1 MEIKNL
7 LEKKVNKEQ
16 TIENIVI
23 KTRQYA
29 KRQATWARGK
39 MKNLFVILVM
49 MISTIMA
56 KETRP
61 PEQII
66 PFRLTYEDVKDIGE
80 VMGQILVSFI
90 VDESG
95 KVIDAEILN
104 TFDTDLIPIVL
115 DKVLQ
120 MEFNPALQNGY
131 PIRVKYNLPI
141 VFK

>member
-1 MEIKNL
+1 M
-7 LEKKVNKEQ
+7 KK
-16 TIENIVI
+16 
-23 KTRQYA
+23 
-29 KRQATWARGK
+29 
-39 MKNLFVILVM
+39 LFVTLVM
-49 MISTIMA
+49 ITSIIIA
-56 KETRP
+56 KDTRP

-66 PFRLTYEDVKDIGE
+66 PFNLTYEDVKDIGE

-115 DKVLQ
+115 DKVVQ
-120 MEFNPALQNGY
+120 MEFNPAMQNGY

>member
-1 MEIKNL
+1 
-7 LEKKVNKEQ
+7 
-16 TIENIVI
+16 
-23 KTRQYA
+23 
-29 KRQATWARGK
+29 
-39 MKNLFVILVM
+39 MKNLFVTLV
-49 MISTIMA
+49 ISLSTIIA
-56 KETRP
+56 KDTRP

-66 PFRLTYEDVKDIGE
+66 PFKLTYEDVKDIGE

-104 TFDTDLIPIVL
+104 TFDKDLIPIVL
-115 DKVLQ
+115 DRVVQ
-120 MEFNPALQNGY
+120 MEFNPAMQNGY

>member
-1 MEIKNL
+1 
-7 LEKKVNKEQ
+7 
-16 TIENIVI
+16 
-23 KTRQYA
+23 
-29 KRQATWARGK
+29 
-39 MKNLFVILVM
+39 MKNLFVTLVM
-49 MISTIMA
+49 MISTIIA
-56 KETRP
+56 KDTRP

-66 PFRLTYEDVKDIGE
+66 PFKLTYEDVKDIGE

-104 TFDTDLIPIVL
+104 TFDKELIPIVL
-115 DKVLQ
+115 DRVVQ
-120 MEFNPALQNGY
+120 MEFNPAMQNGY

>member
-1 MEIKNL
+1 
-7 LEKKVNKEQ
+7 
-16 TIENIVI
+16 
-23 KTRQYA
+23 
-29 KRQATWARGK
+29 
-39 MKNLFVILVM
+39 MKNLFVTLV
-49 MISTIMA
+49 ISLSTIMA
-56 KETRP
+56 KDTRP

-104 TFDTDLIPIVL
+104 TFDTGLIPIVL
-115 DKVLQ
+115 DKVVQ
-120 MEFNPALQNGY
+120 MEFNPAMQNGY

>member
-1 MEIKNL
+1 M
-7 LEKKVNKEQ
+7 KK
-16 TIENIVI
+16 
-23 KTRQYA
+23 
-29 KRQATWARGK
+29 
-39 MKNLFVILVM
+39 LFVILVM

-56 KETRP
+56 KEPRP

-66 PFRLTYEDVKDIGE
+66 PFRLTYEDVKDVGE

-95 KVIDAEILN
+95 KVVDAEILN
-104 TFDTDLIPIVL
+104 TFDTELIPIVL

-141 VFK
+141 LFK

>member
-1 MEIKNL
+1 MKKL
-7 LEKKVNKEQ
+7 LV
-16 TIENIVI
+16 T
-23 KTRQYA
+23 
-29 KRQATWARGK
+29 
-39 MKNLFVILVM
+39 LVM

-61 PEQII
+61 AEQII
-66 PFRLTYEDVKDIGE
+66 PFRLTYEDIKDIGE

-90 VDESG
+90 VDENG

-104 TFDTDLIPIVL
+104 TFDTELIPIVL

>member
-1 MEIKNL
+1 
-7 LEKKVNKEQ
+7 
-16 TIENIVI
+16 
-23 KTRQYA
+23 
-29 KRQATWARGK
+29 
-39 MKNLFVILVM
+39 MKNLFVTLV
-49 MISTIMA
+49 ISLSTIMA
-56 KETRP
+56 KDTRP

-66 PFRLTYEDVKDIGE
+66 PFKLTYEDVKDIGE

-104 TFDTDLIPIVL
+104 TFDTELIPIVL

>member
-1 MEIKNL
+1 
-7 LEKKVNKEQ
+7 
-16 TIENIVI
+16 
-23 KTRQYA
+23 
-29 KRQATWARGK
+29 
-39 MKNLFVILVM
+39 MKNLFVTLV
-49 MISTIMA
+49 ISLSTIIA
-56 KETRP
+56 KDTRP

-66 PFRLTYEDVKDIGE
+66 PFNLTYEDVKDIGE

-104 TFDTDLIPIVL
+104 TFDKDLVPIVL
-115 DKVLQ
+115 DKVVQ
-120 MEFNPALQNGY
+120 MEFNPAMQNGY

>member
-1 MEIKNL
+1 MKKL
-7 LEKKVNKEQ
+7 LV
-16 TIENIVI
+16 T
-23 KTRQYA
+23 
-29 KRQATWARGK
+29 
-39 MKNLFVILVM
+39 LVM
-49 MISTIMA
+49 IISTIMA

-66 PFRLTYEDVKDIGE
+66 PFRLTYEDIKDVGE

-90 VDESG
+90 VDENG

-104 TFDTDLIPIVL
+104 TFDTELIPIVL

>member
-1 MEIKNL
+1 M
-7 LEKKVNKEQ
+7 KK
-16 TIENIVI
+16 
-23 KTRQYA
+23 
-29 KRQATWARGK
+29 
-39 MKNLFVILVM
+39 LFVTLV
-49 MISTIMA
+49 ISLSTIMA
-56 KETRP
+56 KDTRP

-66 PFRLTYEDVKDIGE
+66 PFKLTYEDVKDIGE

-104 TFDTDLIPIVL
+104 TFDTELIPIVL

-141 VFK
+141 LFK

>member
-1 MEIKNL
+1 
-7 LEKKVNKEQ
+7 
-16 TIENIVI
+16 
-23 KTRQYA
+23 
-29 KRQATWARGK
+29 
-39 MKNLFVILVM
+39 MKNLFVTLV
-49 MISTIMA
+49 ISLSTIIA
-56 KETRP
+56 KDTRP

-66 PFRLTYEDVKDIGE
+66 PFKLTYEDVKDIGE

-104 TFDTDLIPIVL
+104 TFDKELIPIVL
-115 DKVLQ
+115 DKVVQ
-120 MEFNPALQNGY
+120 MEFNPAMQNGY

>member
-1 MEIKNL
+1 M
-7 LEKKVNKEQ
+7 KK
-16 TIENIVI
+16 
-23 KTRQYA
+23 
-29 KRQATWARGK
+29 
-39 MKNLFVILVM
+39 LFVTLV
-49 MISTIMA
+49 ISLSTIIA
-56 KETRP
+56 KDTRP

-104 TFDTDLIPIVL
+104 TFDTDLVPIVL
-115 DKVLQ
+115 DRVVQ
-120 MEFNPALQNGY
+120 MEFNPAMQNGY

>member
-1 MEIKNL
+1 
-7 LEKKVNKEQ
+7 
-16 TIENIVI
+16 
-23 KTRQYA
+23 
-29 KRQATWARGK
+29 
-39 MKNLFVILVM
+39 MKNLFVTLV
-49 MISTIMA
+49 ISLSTIIA
-56 KETRP
+56 KDTRP

-115 DKVLQ
+115 DKVVQ
-120 MEFNPALQNGY
+120 MEFNPAMQNGY

>member
-1 MEIKNL
+1 MKKL
-7 LEKKVNKEQ
+7 LV
-16 TIENIVI
+16 T
-23 KTRQYA
+23 
-29 KRQATWARGK
+29 
-39 MKNLFVILVM
+39 LVM

-66 PFRLTYEDVKDIGE
+66 PFRLTYEDIKDVGE

-104 TFDTDLIPIVL
+104 TFDTELIPIVL

>member
-1 MEIKNL
+1 M
-7 LEKKVNKEQ
+7 KK
-16 TIENIVI
+16 
-23 KTRQYA
+23 
-29 KRQATWARGK
+29 
-39 MKNLFVILVM
+39 LFVTLV
-49 MISTIMA
+49 ISLSTIMGNN
-56 KETRP
+56 TRP

-104 TFDTDLIPIVL
+104 TFDTELIPIVL

-120 MEFNPALQNGY
+120 MEFNPAMQNGY

>member
-1 MEIKNL
+1 M
-7 LEKKVNKEQ
+7 KK
-16 TIENIVI
+16 
-23 KTRQYA
+23 
-29 KRQATWARGK
+29 
-39 MKNLFVILVM
+39 LFVTLV
-49 MISTIMA
+49 ISLSTIMA
-56 KETRP
+56 KDTRP
-61 PEQII
+61 AEQII

-104 TFDTDLIPIVL
+104 TFDTELIPIVL
-115 DKVLQ
+115 DKVVQ

>member
-1 MEIKNL
+1 MKKL
-7 LEKKVNKEQ
+7 LV
-16 TIENIVI
+16 T
-23 KTRQYA
+23 
-29 KRQATWARGK
+29 
-39 MKNLFVILVM
+39 LVM

-66 PFRLTYEDVKDIGE
+66 PFSLTYEDVKDVGE

-95 KVIDAEILN
+95 KVVDAEILN
-104 TFDTDLIPIVL
+104 TFDTELIPIVL

>member
-1 MEIKNL
+1 
-7 LEKKVNKEQ
+7 
-16 TIENIVI
+16 
-23 KTRQYA
+23 
-29 KRQATWARGK
+29 
-39 MKNLFVILVM
+39 MKNLFVTLV
-49 MISTIMA
+49 ISLSTIIA
-56 KETRP
+56 KDTRP

-66 PFRLTYEDVKDIGE
+66 PFNLTYEDVKDIGE

-104 TFDTDLIPIVL
+104 TFDTDLVPIVL
-115 DKVLQ
+115 DKVVQ
-120 MEFNPALQNGY
+120 MEFNPAMQNGY

>member
-1 MEIKNL
+1 M
-7 LEKKVNKEQ
+7 KK
-16 TIENIVI
+16 
-23 KTRQYA
+23 
-29 KRQATWARGK
+29 
-39 MKNLFVILVM
+39 LFVTLVM

-56 KETRP
+56 KDTRP

-66 PFRLTYEDVKDIGE
+66 PFNLTYEDVKDIGE

-104 TFDTDLIPIVL
+104 TFDKDLIPIVL
-115 DKVLQ
+115 DKVVQ

>member
-1 MEIKNL
+1 M
-7 LEKKVNKEQ
+7 KK
-16 TIENIVI
+16 
-23 KTRQYA
+23 
-29 KRQATWARGK
+29 
-39 MKNLFVILVM
+39 LFVTLV
-49 MISTIMA
+49 ISLSTIIA
-56 KETRP
+56 KDTRP

-66 PFRLTYEDVKDIGE
+66 PFKLTYEDVKDIGE

-104 TFDTDLIPIVL
+104 TFDKDLIPIVL
-115 DKVLQ
+115 DKVVQ

>member
-1 MEIKNL
+1 
-7 LEKKVNKEQ
+7 
-16 TIENIVI
+16 
-23 KTRQYA
+23 
-29 KRQATWARGK
+29 
-39 MKNLFVILVM
+39 MKNLFVTLV
-49 MISTIMA
+49 ISLSTIIA
-56 KETRP
+56 KDTRP

-66 PFRLTYEDVKDIGE
+66 PFNLTYEDVRDIGE

-104 TFDTDLIPIVL
+104 TFDTDLVPIVL
-115 DKVLQ
+115 DKVVQ
-120 MEFNPALQNGY
+120 MEFNPAMQNGY

>member
-1 MEIKNL
+1 MKKL
-7 LEKKVNKEQ
+7 LV
-16 TIENIVI
+16 T
-23 KTRQYA
+23 
-29 KRQATWARGK
+29 
-39 MKNLFVILVM
+39 LVM
-49 MISTIMA
+49 IISTIMA

-61 PEQII
+61 AEQII
-66 PFRLTYEDVKDIGE
+66 PFRLTYEDIKDIGE

-90 VDESG
+90 VDENG

-104 TFDTDLIPIVL
+104 TFDTELIPIVL

>member
-1 MEIKNL
+1 M
-7 LEKKVNKEQ
+7 KK
-16 TIENIVI
+16 
-23 KTRQYA
+23 
-29 KRQATWARGK
+29 
-39 MKNLFVILVM
+39 LFVILVM

-56 KETRP
+56 KDTRP

-66 PFRLTYEDVKDIGE
+66 PFNLTYEDVKDIGE
-80 VMGQILVSFI
+80 IMGQILVSFI

-104 TFDTDLIPIVL
+104 AFDTEIIPIVL
-115 DKVLQ
+115 DKVVQ

>member
-1 MEIKNL
+1 M
-7 LEKKVNKEQ
+7 KK
-16 TIENIVI
+16 
-23 KTRQYA
+23 
-29 KRQATWARGK
+29 
-39 MKNLFVILVM
+39 LFVTLVM
-49 MISTIMA
+49 MISTIIA
-56 KETRP
+56 KDTRP

-66 PFRLTYEDVKDIGE
+66 PFRHTYEDVTDIGE
-80 VMGQILVSFI
+80 VMGQSLVSFI

-95 KVIDAEILN
+95 KFIDAEILN
-104 TFDTDLIPIVL
+104 TFDTELIPIVL

>member
-1 MEIKNL
+1 
-7 LEKKVNKEQ
+7 
-16 TIENIVI
+16 
-23 KTRQYA
+23 
-29 KRQATWARGK
+29 
-39 MKNLFVILVM
+39 MKNLFVTLV
-49 MISTIMA
+49 ISLSTIIA
-56 KETRP
+56 KDTRP

-66 PFRLTYEDVKDIGE
+66 PFKLTYEDVKDIGE

-104 TFDTDLIPIVL
+104 TFDTELIPIVL
-115 DKVLQ
+115 DKVVQ
-120 MEFNPALQNGY
+120 MEFNPAMQNGY

>member
-1 MEIKNL
+1 M
-7 LEKKVNKEQ
+7 KK
-16 TIENIVI
+16 
-23 KTRQYA
+23 
-29 KRQATWARGK
+29 
-39 MKNLFVILVM
+39 LFVTLV
-49 MISTIMA
+49 ISLSTIMA
-56 KETRP
+56 NNTRP

-104 TFDTDLIPIVL
+104 TFDTELIPIVL
-115 DKVLQ
+115 DKVVQ
-120 MEFNPALQNGY
+120 MEFNPAMQNGY

>member
-1 MEIKNL
+1 MKKL
-7 LEKKVNKEQ
+7 LV
-16 TIENIVI
+16 T
-23 KTRQYA
+23 
-29 KRQATWARGK
+29 
-39 MKNLFVILVM
+39 LVM

-66 PFRLTYEDVKDIGE
+66 PFRLTYEDIKDVGE

>member
-1 MEIKNL
+1 M
-7 LEKKVNKEQ
+7 KK
-16 TIENIVI
+16 
-23 KTRQYA
+23 
-29 KRQATWARGK
+29 
-39 MKNLFVILVM
+39 LFVTLV
-49 MISTIMA
+49 ISLSTIIA
-56 KETRP
+56 KDTRP

-66 PFRLTYEDVKDIGE
+66 PFNLTYEDVKDIGE

-104 TFDTDLIPIVL
+104 TFDKDLIPIVL
-115 DKVLQ
+115 DKVVQ
-120 MEFNPALQNGY
+120 MEFNPAMQNGY

>member
-1 MEIKNL
+1 
-7 LEKKVNKEQ
+7 
-16 TIENIVI
+16 
-23 KTRQYA
+23 
-29 KRQATWARGK
+29 
-39 MKNLFVILVM
+39 MKNLFVTLVM
-49 MISTIMA
+49 ITSIIIA
-56 KETRP
+56 KDTRP

-66 PFRLTYEDVKDIGE
+66 PFKLTYEDVKDIGE

-104 TFDTDLIPIVL
+104 TFDKELIPIVL
-115 DKVLQ
+115 DKVVQ
-120 MEFNPALQNGY
+120 MEFNPAMQNGY

>member
-1 MEIKNL
+1 M
-7 LEKKVNKEQ
+7 KKILV
-16 TIENIVI
+16 T
-23 KTRQYA
+23 
-29 KRQATWARGK
+29 
-39 MKNLFVILVM
+39 LVM
-49 MISTIMA
+49 MISTITA

-66 PFRLTYEDVKDIGE
+66 PFRLTYEDVKDVGE

-104 TFDTDLIPIVL
+104 TFDTELIPIVL

>member
-1 MEIKNL
+1 MKNL
-7 LEKKVNKEQ
+7 L
-16 TIENIVI
+16 
-23 KTRQYA
+23 
-29 KRQATWARGK
+29 
-39 MKNLFVILVM
+39 VILVM
-49 MISTIMA
+49 VISTIMA
-56 KETRP
+56 KDTRP

-66 PFRLTYEDVKDIGE
+66 PFKLTYEDVKDIGE

-104 TFDTDLIPIVL
+104 TFDTELIPIVL
-115 DKVLQ
+115 DRVVQ

>member
-1 MEIKNL
+1 M
-7 LEKKVNKEQ
+7 KK
-16 TIENIVI
+16 
-23 KTRQYA
+23 
-29 KRQATWARGK
+29 
-39 MKNLFVILVM
+39 LFVTLVM

-56 KETRP
+56 KDTRP

-66 PFRLTYEDVKDIGE
+66 PFNLTYEDVKDIGE

-104 TFDTDLIPIVL
+104 TFDTDLVPIVL
-115 DKVLQ
+115 DRVVQ
-120 MEFNPALQNGY
+120 MEFNPAMQNGY